1 MSLTVYLRHP
11 ANRILALL
19 IGIFTFLI
27 IVFGDSFSSMWDLWQ
42 TTDHRHGLLVFPI
55 SAFLIWQKRH
65 ELVDVPVIA
74 EPRGLLLV
82 VVVAVMWLLA
92 RIAGVQFIEHV
103 AVLAMYP
110 AVIIT
115 LAGWML
121 VRKLLFPILFLLL
134 ATPLGESLIPYLM
147 VITADISAGLL
158 KLSGIPLLRNGQYM
172 SLPGGEFVVAD
183 VCAGLRYLVSG
194 VMLSLLF
201 GYLTYT
207 QQKKRIL
214 LVAVTAITLVIANG
228 LRAYI
233 VMAVASA
240 TDMKYLGGRDHI
252 YFGWLM
258 FGVVMM
264 LIMWIGARYADED
277 ESSDIDLSDT
287 MMIRASRSGLPLIA
301 VLGIVML
308 AVTIKPLQADFGES
322 GVMLIAAAALFGF
335 IYILL
340 RHNHQHHSHVENRS
354 VTGTGTFQISH
365 VLTTLAVV
373 VLLLGTVRFVSAV
386 EHRPISAIE
395 DFDIVSA
402 VPCSLEGPW
411 NNQWQPQFQNPD
423 VHESAAFDCDGKRL
437 GVFVAAYAS
446 ALQGAELISSSNTI
460 VPTEWDRIS
469 SISKYPVPLNGDRSF
484 TVGEIQIDS
493 PTRQAII
500 WYWYE
505 VDGRVSPSP
514 LMTKI
519 NQVLAILR
527 GDPAGGRVVVIETS
541 NNGDIEH
548 ARARLSAVATS
559 IIGSS
564 SF

>member
-1 MSLTVYLRHP
+1 MSRSVQLHHP

-27 IVFGDSFSSMWDLWQ
+27 VVFGDSFSSMWDLWQ
-42 TTDHRHGLLVFPI
+42 TSDHRHGLLVFPI
-55 SAFLIWQKRH
+55 SVFLIWQKRH

-82 VVVAVMWLLA
+82 VVVALMWLLA
-92 RIAGVQFIEHV
+92 RFTGVQVIEHV

-110 AVIIT
+110 AVIMT
-115 LAGWML
+115 LAGWMM

-134 ATPLGESLIPYLM
+134 ATPLGESLIPHLM
-147 VITADISAGLL
+147 VITADLSAGLL

-214 LVAVTAITLVIANG
+214 LVAVTALTLVIANG

-240 TDMKYLGGRDHI
+240 SDMKYLGGRDHI

-264 LIMWIGARYADED
+264 VIMWVGARYADE
-277 ESSDIDLSDT
+277 SDSDDVDLSDT
-287 MMIRASRSGLPLIA
+287 MIIRASRSGLPMIA
-301 VLGIVML
+301 ALGIVML
-308 AVTIKPLQADFGES
+308 TVLIKPLQADFGES
-322 GVMLIAAAALFGF
+322 GVMLIAAAVLFGF

-340 RHNHQHHSHVENRS
+340 HHNHEHQVHTEIRS
-354 VTGTGTFQISH
+354 FSSGSTFHFGH

-373 VLLLGTVRFVSAV
+373 AVLMVTVRFASAV
-386 EHRPISAIE
+386 EHRPLSAI
-395 DFDIVSA
+395 DDPDVMSA
-402 VPCSLEGPW
+402 VPCSLTGPW
-411 NNQWQPQFQNPD
+411 SNHWRPQFQSPD
-423 VHESAAFDCDGKRL
+423 VHESASFDCDGKRL
-437 GVFVAAYAS
+437 GVFVSGYAS
-446 ALQGAELISSSNTI
+446 ALQGAELISSSNYI
-460 VPTEWDRIS
+460 IPTQWDRIS
-469 SISKYPVPLNGDRSF
+469 SLSEYPVPGSGDRSYS
-484 TVGEIQIDS
+484 VGEIQIDS

-505 VDGRVSPSP
+505 VDGRISQSPFI
-514 LMTKI
+514 TKL
-519 NQVLAILR
+519 NQVLALLR
-527 GDPAGGRVVVIETS
+527 GHSSGGRVVVIETS
-541 NNGDIEH
+541 NNTDIQH
-548 ARARLSAVATS
+548 ARSRLEAVATS
-559 IIGSS
+559 IMMSS
-564 SF
+564 TR